1 MTKTFVMTGMIIGSL
16 AGGYLPVLWGG
27 SVFSM
32 SSILWSAA
40 GAFFGIWVGFKVAT
54 RLDI

>member
-1 MTKTFVMTGMIIGSL
+1 MTGMIVGSL

-32 SSILWSAA
+32 SSILLSAVGGLA
-40 GAFFGIWVGFKVAT
+40 GIWLGFRIAR